1 MTIGWKL
8 TAQCRQAL
16 LAAHPPR
23 YARVIADHVT
33 LSVAGTAPPDPVKEA
48 NIVGYADDGAG
59 VEAMVVA
66 IEGSTTRPDGKVWH
80 VTWSLSENRVARE
93 SNDVI
98 AELGWQPLD
107 GPQLALS
114 PAHW

>member
-8 TAQCRQAL
+8 TTQCREAL

-23 YARVIADHVT
+23 YSNVVADHVT
-33 LSVAGTAPPDPVKEA
+33 LSVAGNYPPDPVTDA
-48 NIVGYADDGAG
+48 RIVGHVDDGLG
-59 VEAMVVA
+59 VEAMVVSLN
-66 IEGSTTRPDGKVWH
+66 GSTTRPDGKVWH
-80 VTWSLSENRVARE
+80 VTWSLNEGRAARE

-98 AELGWQPLD
+98 AEKGWLSLND
-107 GPQLALS
+107 EMLALI